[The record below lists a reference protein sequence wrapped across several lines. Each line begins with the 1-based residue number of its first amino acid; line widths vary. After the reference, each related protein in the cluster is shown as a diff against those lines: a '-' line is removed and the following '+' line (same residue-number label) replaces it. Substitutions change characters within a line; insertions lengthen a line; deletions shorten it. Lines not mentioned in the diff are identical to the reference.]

1 MLKISGSEVTRE
13 FKLNEKVVYEMNG
26 LRIVDLTKGLDPKS
40 ESRRCHVHRYQ
51 TGGPIPDWHSEL
63 DLTTHLGTHAE
74 CPFHHYDLD
83 GLSVGEM
90 DLDKFIGRGVYV
102 DFGDNIPEN
111 GHITAADLDK
121 FAGDLV
127 KEGDIVII
135 DSAYKIPPFSPLS
148 NTDADKR
155 LFVNKETAEW
165 FRAKGV
171 KGVGFGDG
179 VSIEN
184 CNEDVAPFHDVIMES
199 GYDGFFIE
207 VLKNLECL
215 NSKVFFFSCVPLP
228 LLYADSMPVR
238 AYAIEG
244 LPGFTE

>member
-1 MLKISGSEVTRE
+1 MLKINGSEVTRD
-13 FKLNEKVVYEMNG
+13 FQLNEKVVYEMNG
-26 LRIVDLTKGLDPKS
+26 LRIVDLTKGLDPRS
-40 ESRRCHVHRYQ
+40 EDRRCHVHRYQ

-90 DLDKFIGRGVYV
+90 DLDKFIGRGVYINFE
-102 DFGDNIPEN
+102 DKLPEN
-111 GHITAADLDK
+111 AHITAADLDAI
-121 FAGDLV
+121 AGDLV

-135 DSAYKIPPFSPLS
+135 DSAYQIPPFTKLT
-148 NTDADKR
+148 NTEVDKR

-165 FRAKGV
+165 FKAKGV

-184 CNEDVAPFHDVIMES
+184 CNDDVAPFHDVIMES
-199 GYDGFFIE
+199 GYDGYFIE
-207 VLKNLECL
+207 VLKNLDKL
-215 NSKVFFFSCVPLP
+215 NSKVFFFNCAPLP

-244 LPGFTE
+244 LPGYTE

>member
-1 MLKISGSEVTRE
+1 MLKINGSEVTRE

-26 LRIVDLTKGLDPKS
+26 LRIVDLTKGLDPRS

-90 DLDKFIGRGVYV
+90 DLDKFIGRGVYI
-102 DFGDNIPEN
+102 DFGDSIPEN

-135 DSAYKIPPFSPLS
+135 DSAYKIPPFTRLTNSEY
-148 NTDADKR
+148 DKR
-155 LFVNKETAEW
+155 LFVNKETSE
-165 FRAKGV
+165 
-171 KGVGFGDG
+171 
-179 VSIEN
+179 
-184 CNEDVAPFHDVIMES
+184 
-199 GYDGFFIE
+199 
-207 VLKNLECL
+207 
-215 NSKVFFFSCVPLP
+215 
-228 LLYADSMPVR
+228 
-238 AYAIEG
+238 
-244 LPGFTE
+244 

>member
-1 MLKISGSEVTRE
+1 MLKLSGTEVTRE
-13 FKLNEKVVYEMNG
+13 FKLNEQVVYEMNG
-26 LRIVDLTKGLDPKS
+26 LRIVDLTKGLDPTT
-40 ESRRCHVHRYQ
+40 ESRRCSVHRYQ

-74 CPFHHYDLD
+74 CPFHHYDLE

-90 DLDKFIGRGVYV
+90 PLDKFIGRGVYL
-102 DFGDNIPEN
+102 DFEDKIAEN
-111 GHITAADLDK
+111 GHITAADLDAI
-121 FAGDLV
+121 AGDLV

-135 DSAYKIPPFSPLS
+135 DSAYKIPPFSPLT
-148 NTDADKR
+148 NTDVDKR

-199 GYDGFFIE
+199 GYDGYFIE
-207 VLKNLECL
+207 VLKNLEYL

-244 LPGFTE
+244 MPGYTE

>member
-1 MLKISGSEVTRE
+1 MLKITGSEVTRD
-13 FKLNEKVVYEMNG
+13 FQLNDKVVYEANG
-26 LRIVDLTKGLDPKS
+26 LRIVDLTKGLDPRN
-40 ESRRCHVHRYQ
+40 ESRRCHVMRYQ

-74 CPFHHYDLD
+74 CPFHHYDLE

-90 DLDKFIGRGVYV
+90 DLDKFIGRAVYL
-102 DFGDNIPEN
+102 DFEDKLPEN
-111 GHITAADLDK
+111 AHISAADMDMI
-121 FAGDLV
+121 AGDLV
-127 KEGDIVII
+127 KAGDIVII
-135 DSAYKIPPFSPLS
+135 DSAYKIPPFGPLT
-148 NTDADKR
+148 NTEQDKR

-199 GYDGFFIE
+199 GYDGYFIE
-207 VLKNLECL
+207 VLKNLEHL
-215 NSKVFFFSCVPLP
+215 KSKVFFFSAAPIP
-228 LLYADSMPVR
+228 LLYADSMSVR

>member
-1 MLKISGSEVTRE
+1 MLKINGSEVTRE
-13 FKLNEKVVYEMNG
+13 FALNDKVVYEMGG
-26 LRIVDLTKGLDPKS
+26 LRIVDLTKGLDPRN

-83 GLSVGEM
+83 GKSVGEM
-90 DLDKFIGRGVYV
+90 DLDKFIGRAIYIN
-102 DFGDNIPEN
+102 FGSNLAPN
-111 GHITAADLDK
+111 THITAADLDK
-121 FAGDLV
+121 FAGDIV
-127 KEGDIVII
+127 KPGDIAII
-135 DSAYKIPPFSPLS
+135 DSDYKIPPFGPLT
-148 NTDADKR
+148 NTDKDKR
-155 LFVNKETAEW
+155 LFVNKETAQW
-165 FRAKGV
+165 FRDHGV

-184 CNEDVAPFHDVIMES
+184 CNDDCAPFHDVIMEA

-207 VLKNLECL
+207 VLKNLEQL
-215 NSKVFFFSCVPLP
+215 KSRVFFMSATPLP

-244 LPGFTE
+244 LPGYTE